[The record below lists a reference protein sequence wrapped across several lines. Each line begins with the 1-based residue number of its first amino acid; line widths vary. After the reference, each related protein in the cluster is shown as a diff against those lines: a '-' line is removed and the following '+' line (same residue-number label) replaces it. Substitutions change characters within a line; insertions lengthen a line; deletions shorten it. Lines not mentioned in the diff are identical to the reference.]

1 MEPPPEVRGF
11 LLDGNP
17 VSQLEVNKVLLC
29 GRCSAAVRQG
39 TMCPSCSGA
48 GLGRS
53 QPSAFSSSAAPT
65 KQRRQTAANER
76 ELYARRLVRGG
87 ECTQPR
93 IQLPTWSLSAS
104 KALDVDDARDRPSMA
119 SSLDGEGTAPVR
131 ERGQKSFADDPS
143 ASGHDGYSERGHEA
157 DRELRRRSV
166 STNETHAESESFADD
181 QLAPAPAAGGVG
193 DQSAAAPAAGGM
205 SDLFEASY
213 GLQMHQADQAK
224 RAEATMYGDSL
235 EMLAASFYDKC
246 EADGCEHP
254 RERARARA
262 ASPPLVPVAR
272 HPSRDDRFRARP
284 VSRARTRDLTLSRSR
299 VRAHSIP
306 YLRAIP
312 PRGPAARRRRLRALL
327 HDERRAVARGHV
339 PSHAATP
346 ANGKSGT
353 FPRAETARPAAEA
366 GSHRQLARHA

>member
-29 GRCSAAVRQG
+29 GRCSAEVRQG

-65 KQRRQTAANER
+65 KQRRRTAAKER
-76 ELYARRLVRGG
+76 ELYARRLARGG
-87 ECTQPR
+87 ECAEPR

-104 KALDVDDARDRPSMA
+104 RALDVDARDRPSMA
-119 SSLDGEGTAPVR
+119 SSLDDEGTAPVR

-166 STNETHAESESFADD
+166 STNETYAESESFADD
-181 QLAPAPAAGGVG
+181 QSAPAPAAGGVG

-262 ASPPLVPVAR
+262 ASPP
-272 HPSRDDRFRARP
+272 RARRPTSLARRPLPGPTCFARADARSHSLSLPRPRAQYP
-284 VSRARTRDLTLSRSR
+284 VSTRDSSARARGAATAPSST
-299 VRAHSIP
+299 
-306 YLRAIP
+306 P
-312 PRGPAARRRRLRALL
+312 PR
-327 HDERRAVARGHV
+327 
-339 PSHAATP
+339 
-346 ANGKSGT
+346 
-353 FPRAETARPAAEA
+353 
-366 GSHRQLARHA
+366 

>member
-1 MEPPPEVRGF
+1 
-11 LLDGNP
+11 
-17 VSQLEVNKVLLC
+17 
-29 GRCSAAVRQG
+29 
-39 TMCPSCSGA
+39 MCPSCSGA

-181 QLAPAPAAGGVG
+181 QSAPAPAAGGVG

-224 RAEATMYGDSL
+224 RAEA
-235 EMLAASFYDKC
+235 
-246 EADGCEHP
+246 
-254 RERARARA
+254 ARRRSRSRGARA
-262 ASPPLVPVAR
+262 ACGRGAR
-272 HPSRDDRFRARP
+272 CC
-284 VSRARTRDLTLSRSR
+284 
-299 VRAHSIP
+299 
-306 YLRAIP
+306 
-312 PRGPAARRRRLRALL
+312 AA
-327 HDERRAVARGHV
+327 V
-339 PSHAATP
+339 
-346 ANGKSGT
+346 
-353 FPRAETARPAAEA
+353 
-366 GSHRQLARHA
+366 